1 MKGNR
6 TDSFGYMSIIVP
18 ILHYCSFREAILA
31 FLIGHVVM
39 FANNLEKVI
48 LIKVIFIR
56 VKIRA
61 TA

>member
-1 MKGNR
+1 M
-6 TDSFGYMSIIVP
+6 P
-18 ILHYCSFREAILA
+18 ILHYCSFRAAILA
-31 FLIGHVVM
+31 FLIGHFVM